1 MFHRDDV
8 LHRFCHV
15 GGEHGAEIGTAG
27 GEEGAVCG
35 DFYRADVEG
44 DVAES
49 AVLSKF
55 VDEMEK
61 LSAVFVAID
70 LERLC
75 HRSTSGKFELV

>member
-1 MFHRDDV
+1 MR
-8 LHRFCHV
+8 RFCHV

-27 GEEGAVCG
+27 GEDGAVCG
-35 DFYRADVEG
+35 DFHRADLEG

-49 AVLSKF
+49 AVLSEF

-61 LSAVFVAID
+61 LGAVFVAID

-75 HRSTSGKFELV
+75 HRTTSGSLSYSEARVSV